1 MADGQTVVV
10 VGGGAIGLCAAYFL
24 RLAGAD
30 VTVLEKNRCG
40 SGASHGNAGWIVPSL
55 SAPMPAPGLT
65 YQTLKWVGRAD
76 SPVYI
81 RPRLDAQFITWM
93 WRFWRACSQQA
104 HDAGLGALARLN
116 NSSME
121 LFDQLADDGVVFR
134 MYRSGLVFA
143 FLEEDSALAELSHL
157 QTLRPYGMEVPDHV
171 LTGDALRKIEPA
183 LAQAVHSGFF
193 LDTER
198 HVDPRSLMGG
208 LVARLQEMGV
218 AIHEGTEV
226 LDVDLTG
233 QRVTS
238 LRTTSGRYEAD
249 VLLLAAGVETS
260 RLAGLLGCRIP
271 LEGGKGYS
279 FSVLPTRMPAH
290 ALYLGEAK
298 VGCSPLDGHLRIAGT
313 MELSGI
319 NLRLD
324 DRRIQ
329 AMVRAARQYLVDW
342 PEGSLNERWTGLRP
356 MTPDGLPIID
366 RLEALQN
373 VYVSTGHNTL
383 GITLAPASGH
393 AMSDF
398 IRSSQRPAVLQPF
411 TAARF

>member
-1 MADGQTVVV
+1 MAEGQAVVV

-30 VTVLEKNRCG
+30 VTVVEKHRCG

-65 YQTLKWVGRAD
+65 FQTLKWFGRAD

-81 RPRLDAQFITWM
+81 RPRADAQFVTWM
-93 WRFWRACSQQA
+93 WRFWRSCNQRA
-104 HDAGLGALARLN
+104 HDAGLGAFARLN
-116 NSSME
+116 SRSME
-121 LFDQLADDGVVFR
+121 LFDQLAGDGVAFR

-143 FLEEDSALAELSHL
+143 FLEETSALAELSHL
-157 QTLRPYGMEVPDHV
+157 QALRPYGMEVPERV
-171 LTGDALRKIEPA
+171 LTGDALRSIEPA
-183 LAQAVHSGFF
+183 LAQGVHSGFF
-193 LDTER
+193 LETER
-198 HVDPRSLMGG
+198 HVDPGSLMAG

-218 AIHEGTEV
+218 VVHEGTEV
-226 LDVDLTG
+226 IDAELTG
-233 QRVTS
+233 QRVTA
-238 LRTTSGRYEAD
+238 LRTTSGRYETD
-249 VLLLAAGVETS
+249 VLLLAAGVDTS
-260 RLAGLLGCRIP
+260 RLAGLFGYRMP

-279 FSVLPTRMPAH
+279 FSWVPSRMPVH

-319 NLRLD
+319 NLSLD

-329 AMVRAARQYLVDW
+329 AMVRSAGRYLVDW
-342 PEGSLNERWTGLRP
+342 PDGSLSDQWTGLRP

-383 GITLAPASGH
+383 GITLAPASGQ

-398 IRSSQRPAVLQPF
+398 IRSGHRPVVLQPF